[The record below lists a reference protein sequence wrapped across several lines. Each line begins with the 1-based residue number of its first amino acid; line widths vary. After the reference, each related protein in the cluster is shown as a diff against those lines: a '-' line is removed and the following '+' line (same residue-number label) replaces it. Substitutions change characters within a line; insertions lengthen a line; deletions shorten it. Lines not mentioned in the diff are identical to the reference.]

1 MLSFLE
7 NVAKHNNCSLIKL
20 EVNKNNAPAIAAYKK
35 NGFVI
40 DCMASKDSMYMQK
53 FL

>member
-1 MLSFLE
+1 MLQLLL
-7 NVAKHNNCSLIKL
+7 HT
-20 EVNKNNAPAIAAYKK
+20 K